1 MFYFGYLPQQFHKV
15 LRGEF
20 VRHVRSFEQRVRQ
33 RLFGLVQTQNLLL
46 NGMLSDEVIDR
57 YFLVLSDTIS
67 AVGRLLLNSGIPS
80 RGQINHIV
88 CIRKV

>member
-1 MFYFGYLPQQFHKV
+1 MGSCMVSLCDMFIPSSSESASDCLV
-15 LRGEF
+15 
-20 VRHVRSFEQRVRQ
+20 
-33 RLFGLVQTQNLLL
+33 LVQAQNLLL

-57 YFLVLSDTIS
+57 YLLVLSDTIS
-67 AVGRLLLNSGIPS
+67 AVGSSLLLNSGISP